1 MTKLKL
7 NTDVPTEIR
16 MTRDFAAPRRL
27 VHRAMSEPE
36 LIKRWQ
42 GNSCSPIVSV
52 EVDFRVGG
60 KYRYVYQ
67 IPGGNEFSFAGEYKE
82 ISEARTVHTEHFN
95 GMPEGALVTTTLAD
109 NGDSTTTMT
118 VTMAFSS
125 QEIRDQVIKTGMETG
140 AAESYDNLD
149 NLVRELRRSL

>member
-1 MTKLKL
+1 MTKLNV
-7 NTDVPTEIR
+7 NTDVPTEIK

-27 VHRAMSEPE
+27 VRRAMSEPE

-60 KYRYVYQ
+60 KYRYVYRT
-67 IPGGNEFSFAGEYKE
+67 PDGNEFSFAGEFQE
-82 ISEARTVHTEHFN
+82 ISEDRTVHTEHFN
-95 GMPEGALVTTTLAD
+95 GMPDGATITTTLVD
-109 NGDSTTTMT
+109 NGNNTTTMIA
-118 VTMAFSS
+118 VMAFSS
-125 QEIRDQVIKTGMETG
+125 QEVRDMVIKTGMEKG

-149 NLVRELRRSL
+149 KLVRNL